1 MKNITKKILASAFSV
16 LLVGTVSPLKAE
28 TLSIY
33 DDTFS
38 IAGIPVGFSNYI
50 LSGRWGT
57 WDDAT
62 STFTQEITSSVAA
75 AGYVDLSASPQELT
89 ITLNQTLNL
98 GQTSGSVSGVYA
110 PGTSMAL
117 AIFTTGVSDAQALN
131 WSSPSLPA
139 HRAVLVDTSWITPVF
154 ANNANPVEFLFTA
167 NTIAKIGSFSYNA
180 GVETITLVPE
190 PSTFSLG
197 VAGLISFLATRK
209 RRSA

>member
-1 MKNITKKILASAFSV
+1 MKNFTKKILAPVLSV
-16 LLVGTVSPLKAE
+16 LLVGTLSPAKAE

-33 DDTFS
+33 DDSFN

-57 WDDAT
+57 WDNTT
-62 STFTQEITSSVAA
+62 STFTQQITSSVAA
-75 AGYVDLSASPQELT
+75 AGYVDLSASPKELS
-89 ITLNQTLNL
+89 ITLNQTTQSTYL
-98 GQTSGSVSGVYA
+98 SGVQ
-110 PGTSMAL
+110 MAL

-131 WSSPSLPA
+131 WSSSPLPA

-154 ANNANPVEFLFTA
+154 ANNANPVDFLFTA
-167 NTIAKIGSFSYNA
+167 NTTAVIGSFSYNA
-180 GVETITLVPE
+180 GVETITLIPE

-197 VAGLISFLATRK
+197 VIGLISLLATRK

>member
-1 MKNITKKILASAFSV
+1 MKNFTKKILAPVLSV
-16 LLVGTVSPLKAE
+16 LLVGTLGPVKAE

-33 DDTFS
+33 DDSFN

-62 STFTQEITSSVAA
+62 STFTQQITSSVAA
-75 AGYVDLSASPQELT
+75 AGYVDLSASPKELS
-89 ITLNQTLNL
+89 ITLNQTSQSTYL
-98 GQTSGSVSGVYA
+98 SGVQ
-110 PGTSMAL
+110 MAL

-131 WSSPSLPA
+131 WSSSPLPA

-154 ANNANPVEFLFTA
+154 ANNANPVDFLFTA
-167 NTIAKIGSFSYNA
+167 NTTAKIGSFSYNA
-180 GVETITLVPE
+180 GVETIALIPE

-197 VAGLISFLATRK
+197 VIGLTSLLATRK